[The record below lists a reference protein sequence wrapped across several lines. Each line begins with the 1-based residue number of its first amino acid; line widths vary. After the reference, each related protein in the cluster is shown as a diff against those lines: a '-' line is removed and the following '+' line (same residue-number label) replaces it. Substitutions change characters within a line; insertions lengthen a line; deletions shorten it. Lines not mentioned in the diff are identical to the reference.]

1 MRRDLAVYRRLD
13 SYQRLSYNSLGS
25 LGRYPRY
32 LLPSC
37 RTFYGGSLSPA
48 AHSRTPTTTA
58 SGVVVLSNNQHQ
70 HYQHHHHNHHHR
82 RLPHHNHNNHKQ
94 NHCSHIDL
102 FPYRGFSSPFLNN
115 INITTICT
123 NNNNNIGKL
132 QQQTQTPTQTQAQH
146 FSSISSP
153 ARRFFSRSAAHY
165 RNNPVNPAIANTT
178 KMASTPEWTGVKVRN
193 TFFDYF
199 KERGHTLGTII
210 LFYNPSFFLFANHGL
225 LRLRST
231 YFEPALPLP
240 SFTKKILIF
249 QLLSQCPHRRLSLIM
264 TPPYSSPM
272 LA

>member
-13 SYQRLSYNSLGS
+13 SYQRLSSYSSLGS

-48 AHSRTPTTTA
+48 AHSRTPTTA

-70 HYQHHHHNHHHR
+70 HYQQHHHNHHHNR
-82 RLPHHNHNNHKQ
+82 RLPHHNHNNHRQ

-102 FPYRGFSSPFLNN
+102 FPYRGFSFPFLNN
-115 INITTICT
+115 INTTTTTTTTTTICT
-123 NNNNNIGKL
+123 NSNNIGKL
-132 QQQTQTPTQTQAQH
+132 QQQTQTQP
-146 FSSISSP
+146 FSSISPP

-165 RNNPVNPAIANTT
+165 RNNPVNPVNPAITTT

-210 LFYNPSFFLFANHGL
+210 LFCNPSFFGFANHGL

-240 SFTKKILIF
+240 TSEK
-249 QLLSQCPHRRLSLIM
+249 
-264 TPPYSSPM
+264 Y
-272 LA
+272 